1 MEVSHVPDQTPP
13 KTLGAIWEILL
24 DDKPRSYRD
33 VREVAFESAAYLKYL
48 HPNSLVVV
56 RDLRSNETFP
66 VLKGSR

>member
-1 MEVSHVPDQTPP
+1 MPDQTPP
-13 KTLGAIWEILL
+13 EDLGALWEIVV

-33 VREVAFESAAYLKYL
+33 VREVAFESTAYLKYL
-48 HPNSLVVV
+48 HPNSLVAV